1 MIMNKQVYNFIVKNN
16 LFSIKSDKIILAIS
30 AGADSICLFHIFR
43 SLNVNMELAHCNF
56 KLRNKD
62 SDEDENF
69 IKQLSEKYKV
79 KIHIK
84 SFETDSY
91 SKENK
96 VSIQVAARE
105 LRYNWFKSLLIN
117 RNANYI
123 ATAHHKDD
131 SIETFF
137 INLVRGSG
145 IRGLVG
151 IKQTQKV
158 IRPLLNIDK
167 TQILKFLH
175 KNKFKYRED
184 ISNSSLNYLRN
195 KIRIKLIPL
204 LLELNPLIKENIF
217 NEMKI
222 LEHTNIV
229 FSDYINKIRE
239 KIVVQKSDA
248 FYINIPSL
256 SKLSPL
262 SIYLFELISPF
273 GFVKIKDIMNSLDGQ
288 SGKIFFSRTHKLI
301 IDREN
306 IIISNNKDA
315 ISKQYIF
322 DKNENFKNKNI
333 SIKFSTS
340 KKINFS
346 LDSDIAELDYSK
358 INFPLKLRKWRWGDS
373 FIPLGMKNHK
383 KISDFFID
391 EKFSLFQKENQWLLC
406 DNKNIIWIVG
416 FRIDDRYK
424 VTSKTKKLYIAKVL
438 YKN

>member
-1 MIMNKQVYNFIVKNN
+1 
-16 LFSIKSDKIILAIS
+16 
-30 AGADSICLFHIFR
+30 
-43 SLNVNMELAHCNF
+43 
-56 KLRNKD
+56 
-62 SDEDENF
+62 
-69 IKQLSEKYKV
+69 
-79 KIHIK
+79 
-84 SFETDSY
+84 
-91 SKENK
+91 
-96 VSIQVAARE
+96 
-105 LRYNWFKSLLIN
+105 
-117 RNANYI
+117 
-123 ATAHHKDD
+123 
-131 SIETFF
+131 
-137 INLVRGSG
+137 
-145 IRGLVG
+145 
-151 IKQTQKV
+151 
-158 IRPLLNIDK
+158 
-167 TQILKFLH
+167 
-175 KNKFKYRED
+175 
-184 ISNSSLNYLRN
+184 
-195 KIRIKLIPL
+195 
-204 LLELNPLIKENIF
+204 
-217 NEMKI
+217 MKI

-239 KIVVQKSDA
+239 KIVVQKADY
-248 FYINIPSL
+248 FYINISSL
-256 SKLSPL
+256 KKLSPL

-273 GFVKIKDIMNSLDGQ
+273 GFLKIKDIMNSLDGQ

-424 VTSKTKKLYIAKVL
+424 VTPKTKKLYIAKVL